1 METQTETLNSSIYE
15 VDSNTR
21 VVAYHTGQYSS
32 TSDYASLLGVALD
45 TVQSAR
51 GMAHFGSNTEL
62 SNAIQLLVSDSVYY
76 GDFANT
82 KKQIGDY
89 LNSKGVPHLFH
100 ELKGYSQGEWNE
112 VVVYGESGSMALGD
126 LEFLINSVDTY
137 YKGEVYL
144 VNVERAKVYTADD
157 GSTITKWEQDE
168 DYAYTEVVQE
178 FFKLDKDYVL
188 NNFGL

>member
-1 METQTETLNSSIYE
+1 METQTQTPSSIFE
-15 VDSNTR
+15 IDSNTR
-21 VVAYHTGQYSS
+21 VVAWHTGQYGS
-32 TSDYASLLGVALD
+32 TDDYASELGVAID
-45 TVQSAR
+45 TIQSAR

-62 SNAIQLLVSDSVYY
+62 SNAIQTIVSDSVYQ

-89 LNSKGVPHLFH
+89 LTGQGIPHLFY
-100 ELKGYSQGEWNE
+100 ELKGYGQGEWND
-112 VVVYGESGSMALGD
+112 VVVYGTKGD
-126 LEFLINSVDTY
+126 LGLDDLNSLMESVDTY

-157 GSTITKWEQDE
+157 GSTLTEWIQDE
-168 DYAYTEVVQE
+168 DYAYTEVIQE
-178 FFKLDKDYVL
+178 FFELDKDYVL

>member
-1 METQTETLNSSIYE
+1 METQTETPSSIFE
-15 VDSNTR
+15 IDSNTR
-21 VVAYHTGQYSS
+21 AVAHHTGQYSS
-32 TSDYASLLGVALD
+32 TDDYASELGVAID
-45 TVQSAR
+45 TIQSAR
-51 GMAHFGSNTEL
+51 GMAHFGSDTEL
-62 SNAIQLLVSDSVYY
+62 SNAIQVLVSDSVYQ

-89 LNSKGVPHLFH
+89 LTGQGVPHLFYD
-100 ELKGYSQGEWNE
+100 LKGYGQGEWND
-112 VVVYGESGSMALGD
+112 VVAYGKGLSEGD
-126 LEFLINSVDTY
+126 LASLMASIDTY

-144 VNVERAKVYTADD
+144 IHIERAKVYTADD

-178 FFKLDKDYVL
+178 FFELSKDYVL

>member
-1 METQTETLNSSIYE
+1 METQTETPSSIFE
-15 VDSNTR
+15 IDSNTR
-21 VVAYHTGQYSS
+21 AVAYHTGQYGS
-32 TSDYASLLGVALD
+32 TDSYAQELGIVLD
-45 TVQSAR
+45 TIQSAK
-51 GMAHFGSNTEL
+51 GMATFGSNTEH
-62 SNAIQLLVSDSVYY
+62 SNAIHTIIADSLYL

-82 KKQIGDY
+82 KKQISKY
-89 LNSKGVPHLFH
+89 LDSNNVPHLFY

-112 VVVYGESGSMALGD
+112 VVAYGENGTMALAD

-144 VNVERAKVYTADD
+144 IHIERAKVYTADD

-168 DYAYTEVVQE
+168 DYAYTEVIQE
-178 FFKLDKDYVL
+178 FFELDKDYVL

>member
-1 METQTETLNSSIYE
+1 METQTQTPSSIFE
-15 VDSNTR
+15 IDSNTR
-21 VVAYHTGQYSS
+21 VVAYHTGQYCS
-32 TSDYASLLGVALD
+32 TDDYASELGVALD

-51 GMAHFGSNTEL
+51 GMAHFNSNTEL
-62 SNAIQLLVSDSVYY
+62 SNAIQLLISDSVYY

-89 LNSKGVPHLFH
+89 LDSKGVPHLFH
-100 ELKGYSQGEWNE
+100 ELKGYSQGEWND
-112 VVVYGESGSMALGD
+112 VVVYGTKGD
-126 LEFLINSVDTY
+126 LGLDDLKSLMESVDTF
-137 YKGEVYL
+137 YKGEIYL

-157 GSTITKWEQDE
+157 GSTLTEWIQDE

-178 FFKLDKDYVL
+178 FFELDKDYVL